1 MVFIAIQPQITRR
14 FLEDFRVLIV
24 PRMGGDSPRGQRVFR
39 AASLYVYIL
48 WSVYTYTSVCLCGY
62 LRVSMIGVWGDK
74 VIIVNLGV

>member
-14 FLEDFRVLIV
+14 FPEDFRVLIV
-24 PRMGGDSPRGQRVFR
+24 PRTDGCSPRRQRVFR

-48 WSVYTYTSVCLCGY
+48 WSVYTYASVYLRGY